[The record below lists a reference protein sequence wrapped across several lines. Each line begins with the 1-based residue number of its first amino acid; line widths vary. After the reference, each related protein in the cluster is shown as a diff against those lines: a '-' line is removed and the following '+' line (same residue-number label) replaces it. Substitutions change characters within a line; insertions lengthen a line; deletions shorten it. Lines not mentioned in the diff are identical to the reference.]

1 MCAQLFNELYGVSM
15 KDWINV
21 WMVLWQE
28 HAHDDQHPAR
38 KRPFALFD
46 PNRVRS
52 QDPMVPFMMPGRDGD
67 NWTAL
72 SMLHSKPGDVLV
84 WNSTVVAHATSVDP
98 EKFPKD
104 IEIENVPQDTAQ
116 LTFDMRCVCVPRLR
130 DLGVDEPPKLSDNG
144 RSFCRKRWEH
154 AADEGNPLKREVISG
169 FGNPDND
176 KSDWCVLRRQ
186 HGPGKQVGPLYKR
199 FSRRRQ

>member
-52 QDPMVPFMMPGRDGD
+52 PDPLASYVIPGRDGD
-67 NWTAL
+67 NWSAL
-72 SMLHSKPGDVLV
+72 SMLRTKPGDVLV
-84 WNSTVVAHATSVDP
+84 WNSTLVAHASSIDP
-98 EKFPKD
+98 DNFPGD
-104 IEIENVPQDTAQ
+104 IELEDVPQDTAR
-116 LTFDMRCVCVPRLR
+116 LTFDLRCVCAPRLR
-130 DLGVDEPPKLSDNG
+130 DLGVDEPPKIADNG
-144 RSFCRKRWEH
+144 RSFCRKRWEYG
-154 AADEGNPLKREVISG
+154 DRDNTLKREVISG

-176 KSDWCVLRRQ
+176 TSDWCVLRRQ
-186 HGPGKQVGPLYKR
+186 HGPGKAFNDYMR
-199 FSRRRQ
+199 WSRRRQ